1 MDKQGILKQLKEVT
15 EIKRLKFPERINLTS
30 ENGILCVE
38 MTEGGL
44 LANMQENQS
53 AFEAWIIAIKAT
65 CPELV
70 HKAVIRWSHPEKAN
84 LHYVR
89 FLYRVIKFEESYDW
103 VSIAPIDS
111 NAKGYLEN
119 IRRELS
125 QWVINYPDS
134 DAKIDAEKTEAQ
146 LERALLNNLKSDL
159 GTESG
164 NQLPI
169 GLFFKKKS
177 GKKEYERTPRRNSQL
192 DLWSIRNNT
201 FTVYELKKEENTPLG
216 IISELMF
223 YVNVIKDISLGTIR
237 YPNDAVEGK
246 DFRNFGV
253 VFDKLPHNK
262 KMKIEGVFLANTLH
276 SLFHYKQAEIL
287 EILNDNHRGISYEHA
302 GFDSITKRIIN

>member
-15 EIKRLKFPERINLTS
+15 ENKRLKFPERINLTS

-38 MTEGGL
+38 MTESGL
-44 LANMQENQS
+44 LGNMQTDPS
-53 AFEAWIIAIKAT
+53 AFEAWVIAIKAT

-70 HKAVIRWSHPEKAN
+70 QQAVIRWSHPEKVN
-84 LHYVR
+84 PHYVG

-134 DAKIDAEKTEAQ
+134 DAKIDAAKTEAQ

-164 NQLPI
+164 NQLPM
-169 GLFFKKKS
+169 GLFFQKKS
-177 GKKEYERTPRRNSQL
+177 EEYERTPRNNSQL

-201 FTVYELKKEENTPLG
+201 FTVYELKKEENKPLG

-237 YPNDAVEGK
+237 YPNDAVEGR

-287 EILNDNHRGISYEHA
+287 GILNDNHRGIRYEHA